1 MSFAALTVD
10 FNARMASL
18 ESDMKRVARSVD
30 SFDQRLGRAGDA
42 FGRTLKGLGLGLIVQ
57 QVTQAFVGLIKE
69 QVNFADSLNDMSQ
82 RTGVGVKT
90 LAGFKLAAE
99 QTGTSLEQVAGGIN
113 KLSVNLIAA
122 RDGNKALASVFS
134 QLGVSGTDAQEALFK
149 IADRFASMPDG
160 AEKAALATK
169 IFGKSIGPELIPFL
183 NQGGE
188 GLRKMARESESFAET
203 MAKLAPDADKF
214 NDQMALL
221 KQNVALAAANIAQQ
235 LTPGLTRLLE
245 QFNDGIRLAG
255 GFWNAVYLFGIKDD
269 PFKTPTER
277 IKAFKSELQSL
288 QNFQS
293 GKNNIGIGISA
304 KTLAGGAEGV
314 QERIDELKQ
323 RLKFNQLLERQNAI
337 AFGEELGDTGDV
349 ISRRFKQAKP
359 EPTKEEETKEKK
371 ANRGRRT
378 AVDDPTRDILDA
390 KLRDIE
396 KTLARERDV
405 LGFQEQFLRQ
415 TLDEGLISYQQYY
428 EEKRAANSAFLQSAL
443 AGYEKEIGILEATR
457 GQFSK
462 DRDKRKEIDARIN
475 EVLEKRAQLLQ
486 DNAQKSVQT
495 GASQSRDAEE
505 YKRRVEEINAEL
517 AEMAGRLEEAAQ
529 IRLRPKIDDLRKTLK
544 AAGTGEFE
552 IEATVVEFRDAEMGQ
567 AKFNALRQESQRIS
581 ESLSDAEAKLRIEA
595 RGRGEAEETTERKL
609 IALRER
615 AAAQYEVLAE
625 RVKAVAE
632 QFNSPELQSFAA
644 SLEVQIQDLITN
656 VEPELQR
663 LREMGKELGQAIAGS
678 FEDAILSGESLGDTL
693 KALGKD
699 IERIIIRKLVT
710 EPLGDF
716 LSSTLA
722 AAFGGARAQGGPIQP
737 GKWYIAGERGPEP
750 IWGGGKGAFVVPND
764 RVARARPAPATAQYT
779 QSGPISIV
787 VNVPRET
794 ARGTAEQ
801 TAAMVGA
808 SVQRAVRR
816 NR

>member
-10 FNARMASL
+10 FNARLASL

-42 FGRTLKGLGLGLIVQ
+42 FGRTLKGLGLALVVQ
-57 QVTQAFVGLIKE
+57 QVTQAFTGLIKE

-99 QTGTSLEQVAGGIN
+99 QTGTSLDQVAGGIN

-122 RDGNKALASVFS
+122 RDGNKELAGVFS

-149 IADRFASMPDG
+149 IADRFAAMPDG
-160 AEKAALATK
+160 AEKAAVATK
-169 IFGKSIGPELIPFL
+169 LFGKAIGPELIPFL

-188 GLRKMARESESFAET
+188 GLRKMARESESFADT
-203 MAKLAPDADKF
+203 MARLAPNADKF
-214 NDQMALL
+214 NDDMAKL
-221 KQNVALAAANIAQQ
+221 KQTVSELAANVATALVPALNDLFNKLNDIIGAMGRASAAGGGFFRSLFSGATAALGDPQKEITRINALIKSLEKAKADAGKPGVTVTTFPFGDLDKQIAAAKADLETMRALQRQQ
-235 LTPGLTRLLE
+235 A
-245 QFNDGIRLAG
+245 LAL
-255 GFWNAVYLFGIKDD
+255 NEA
-269 PFKTPTER
+269 
-277 IKAFKSELQSL
+277 
-288 QNFQS
+288 
-293 GKNNIGIGISA
+293 
-304 KTLAGGAEGV
+304 
-314 QERIDELKQ
+314 
-323 RLKFNQLLERQNAI
+323 
-337 AFGEELGDTGDV
+337 DTGDAGNR
-349 ISRRFKQAKP
+349 IRPQP
-359 EPTKEEETKEKK
+359 KK
-371 ANRGRRT
+371 ATAINTNAGRGGGGAGRRS

-396 KTLARERDV
+396 KSLARERDV

-428 EEKRAANSAFLQSAL
+428 AEKRAANSAFLQTAL

-505 YKRRVEEINAEL
+505 YKRRVEEINAAL
-517 AEMAGRLEEAAQ
+517 AEMAGKLEEAAQ
-529 IRLRPKIDDLRKTLK
+529 IRLRPKIDDLRRTLK

-552 IEATVVEFRDAEMGQ
+552 IEASVVDFTDAEMGQ
-567 AKFNALRQESQRIS
+567 AKFNVLRQESQRIS

-615 AAAQYEVLAE
+615 AAAQYEVLAQK
-625 RVKAVAE
+625 VQAVAE

-656 VEPELQR
+656 VDPELQR

-699 IERIIIRKLVT
+699 IERIILRKLVT
-710 EPLGDF
+710 EPLGNF
-716 LSSTLA
+716 LGDA
-722 AAFGGARAQGGPIQP
+722 IAGAFGGARAAGGPIKP

-750 IWGGGKGAFVVPND
+750 IWGGGQGAFVVPND

-787 VNVPRET
+787 VNVPRDT